1 MANAALTPSQPT
13 TLGTLGNVLW
23 IVFGGGLVLAAGYL
37 IAGLLL
43 AITIVGLPFAVQV
56 WKLAW
61 YALLPFDKRVV
72 DSTGTVSGLLALVVN
87 VVWFFIA
94 GLWLALAHLG
104 YAFACAITIVGIPFA
119 VAHLKLALLALR
131 PFGKDVVYR
140 LRFPRG

>member
-1 MANAALTPSQPT
+1 MANAALAPTQPT

-23 IVFGGGLVLAAGYL
+23 IVFGGGLVLAAGYAL
-37 IAGLLL
+37 AGLLL
-43 AITIVGLPFAVQV
+43 AITIVGFPFALQV

-72 DSTGTVSGLLALVVN
+72 DSTGAVGGLLAFVVN

-94 GLWLALAHLG
+94 GLWLALAHVG
-104 YAFACAITIVGIPFA
+104 YAIACAVTIVGIPFA

-131 PFGKDVVYR
+131 PFGKEVV
-140 LRFPRG
+140 

>member
-1 MANAALTPSQPT
+1 MAHALAPTQPT

-23 IVFGGGLVLAAGYL
+23 IVFGGGLVLAAGYFV
-37 IAGLLL
+37 AGLLL

-72 DSTGTVSGLLALVVN
+72 DATGVASGLLAFVVN

-94 GLWLALAHLG
+94 GLWLALAHVG
-104 YAFACAITIVGIPFA
+104 YALACAVTIIGIPFA
-119 VAHLKLALLALR
+119 IAHLKLALLALR
-131 PFGKDVVYR
+131 PFGKDVV
-140 LRFPRG
+140 